1 MFPNSKSKKI
11 FPIPIFENFVIS
23 NIININNKIKKN
35 KYKILKNNIIYS
47 LLLSVHSQTINVQNI
62 HIISTINF
70 ISHFIPYEHSTKL
83 NTTSNRNL
91 FSAFISTAIL
101 LSTSK
106 EIHRHSNPFSNSSNK
121 EISAYVLIKF
131 ESKRKMV
138 KRRAKPFY
146 RSDYFIRR

>member
-62 HIISTINF
+62 HIISSIPF
-70 ISHFIPYEHSTKL
+70 ITHSISYDHSTKL

-91 FSAFISTAIL
+91 FSTFTYSAFL

-106 EIHRHSNPFSNSSNK
+106 EIHRHSNTFSISSNK
-121 EISAYVLIKF
+121 KISSYLLIKF
-131 ESKRKMV
+131 KSKRKMV
-138 KRRAKPFY
+138 KRRTKPFY
-146 RSDYFIRR
+146 RSDYFIWR